1 MMRRFI
7 KWEDPFAKMVVSGLI
22 GGAGCAADL
31 LTCGKRHDRM
41 GIRFVS
47 DILVGDDAQR
57 STQTDIGNFSGVV
70 GATAATVAADVE
82 LKSFN
87 SKRYINYR
95 FW

>member
-1 MMRRFI
+1 M
-7 KWEDPFAKMVVSGLI
+7 
-22 GGAGCAADL
+22 GGPVRKNGRERIDWWCWCADL

-70 GATAATVAADVE
+70 GATAATVAADVK

-87 SKRYINYR
+87 
-95 FW
+95 